1 MATRVS
7 RLPVIFWCTQSD
19 QNISPRSPSDLNPA
33 GAPSNILRQVSGN
46 ITHTHKVV
54 LDTGMDGASELQL
67 DLYDA
72 ENTFVTDAD
81 TPWHSHSLVLRTGSS
96 K

>member
-7 RLPVIFWCTQSD
+7 RLPVIFWCTHSD
-19 QNISPRSPSDLNPA
+19 QDISPRSPSDFNPA
-33 GAPSNILRQVSGN
+33 GTPSSILRQVSGN
-46 ITHTHKVV
+46 ITYAHKVV
-54 LDTGMDGASELQL
+54 LDTGVDGANELQL
-67 DLYDA
+67 DLDDA

-81 TPWHSHSLVLRTGSS
+81 TPWYSHSLVLRKDSS